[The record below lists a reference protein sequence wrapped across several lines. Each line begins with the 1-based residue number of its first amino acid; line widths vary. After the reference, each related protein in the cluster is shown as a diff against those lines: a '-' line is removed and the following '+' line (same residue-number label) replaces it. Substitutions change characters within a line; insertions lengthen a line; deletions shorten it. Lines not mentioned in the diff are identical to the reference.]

1 MTQEESLIDTK
12 VENTAVQPEVIK
24 NTPSQ
29 EEVSTEPKT
38 YTQEQVD
45 AIASKV
51 RKTEESKVLRKFD
64 GVDVEKYQS
73 LVAKEEQA
81 TMAEQK
87 RKGEFEK
94 ILQQQAEKAN
104 ARINSLTG
112 ELTKIKVDGALLN
125 SASTKRAISPEQVVR
140 LVREQVRMSE
150 AGDVE
155 VVDSKTGQTRYSDTG
170 EALSVDGLVEEFLK
184 SNPHFVQ
191 AGPAGGGSKSNTQTD
206 APLDVDIAK
215 LDMTNPEHRKLYAE
229 YRKKQGIR

>member
-1 MTQEESLIDTK
+1 MTQQESLTDTK
-12 VENTAVQPEVIK
+12 VETTAVQPEVIK

-45 AIASKV
+45 AIASKI
-51 RKTEESKVLRKFD
+51 RKTEESKVLRRFE

-73 LVAKEEQA
+73 LIAKEEQA
-81 TMAEQK
+81 QMAEQK

-104 ARINSLTG
+104 ARIQSLTG
-112 ELTKIKVDGALLN
+112 ELTKIKVDGALLS
-125 SASTKRAISPEQVVR
+125 SASTKKAINPEQVVR
-140 LVREQVRMSE
+140 LVRDQVKMSE

-155 VVDSKTGQTRYSDTG
+155 VIDIKTGQTRYSDTG

-191 AGPAGGGSKSNTQTD
+191 AGPAGGGSKSNTNTD
-206 APLDVDIAK
+206 ASLDVDISK

>member
-104 ARINSLTG
+104 ARITSLTG

-191 AGPAGGGSKSNTQTD
+191 AGPSGGGSKSNTQTD

>member
-104 ARINSLTG
+104 ARITSLTG

-215 LDMTNPEHRKLYAE
+215 LGMTNPEHRKLYAE

>member
-1 MTQEESLIDTK
+1 MTQEESLTDTK
-12 VENTAVQPEVIK
+12 VETTAVQPEVIK

-29 EEVSTEPKT
+29 DEVSTEPKT

-73 LVAKEEQA
+73 LIAKEEQA
-81 TMAEQK
+81 QLAEQK

-94 ILQQQAEKAN
+94 ILQAQAEKAN
-104 ARINSLTG
+104 ARITSLTG

-125 SASTKRAISPEQVVR
+125 SASTKKAISPEQVVR
-140 LVREQVRMSE
+140 LVRDQVKMSE
-150 AGDVE
+150 TGEVE
-155 VVDSKTGQTRYSDTG
+155 VLDAKTGQTRYSDTG

-215 LDMTNPEHRKLYAE
+215 LDMTNPEHRKLYSE